1 MSPSV
6 IAAPPGTSEAEASR
20 DLRGLT
26 EVEAAARLAK
36 RKPFRSPPT
45 SRTYASIVRANVFT
59 IFNLILLF
67 FGVITLTFGDWRD
80 ALFLGV
86 LFSNSGIG
94 IVQEVRAKRALDRL
108 AALVVPTATVVRD
121 GRPRPAQVEELV
133 VDDLVRLAP
142 GDQVVADGRLET
154 SDVLS
159 LDESILTGES
169 RSDVW
174 SAGQR
179 RPRLSGSAV
188 LALRFLLHAI
198 EPRVVV
204 GELVE
209 VRQCDLAGRDR
220 VVAGDVR
227 R

>member
-36 RKPFRSPPT
+36 RKPFRSPST

-67 FGVITLTFGDWRD
+67 FGVITLTFGDGRD

-159 LDESILTGES
+159 LDESVLTGES
-169 RSDVW
+169 RSVARAAKPT
-174 SAGQR
+174 SR
-179 RPRLSGSAV
+179 R
-188 LALRFLLHAI
+188 
-198 EPRVVV
+198 RVTAPGV
-204 GELVE
+204 
-209 VRQCDLAGRDR
+209 D
-220 VVAGDVR
+220 
-227 R
+227 